1 MDVRVLQTLCKRA
14 FWVGCSSPPHFFA
27 VEYLASK
34 EHHHWNTPAS
44 ITQCGLCVTFMINVT
59 LLQLPMEA
67 YRNQQFSIWKSSI
80 SKIAGFGMSYST
92 MNLRCGKIP
101 LSLSLCVCPF
111 CDKFLRQLCL
121 FGAAYSPLAYT
132 RAFTKL
138 LTHIHGKHPDWLWVW
153 NNKFKT
159 PST

>member
-44 ITQCGLCVTFMINVT
+44 HSADCVSHSWLMLLCCNFHIENCWSLVWATVPWSLDAVRF
-59 LLQLPMEA
+59 
-67 YRNQQFSIWKSSI
+67 
-80 SKIAGFGMSYST
+80 
-92 MNLRCGKIP
+92 
-101 LSLSLCVCPF
+101 LSRFLYVCPF

>member
-14 FWVGCSSPPHFFA
+14 FWVGCSSPPHF
-27 VEYLASK
+27 LQ
-34 EHHHWNTPAS
+34 WNTWHLRSIIIGTHQPAS
-44 ITQCGLCVTFMINVT
+44 HSADCVSHSWLMLLCCNFHIENCWSLVWATVPWILDAVRF
-59 LLQLPMEA
+59 
-67 YRNQQFSIWKSSI
+67 
-80 SKIAGFGMSYST
+80 
-92 MNLRCGKIP
+92 
-101 LSLSLCVCPF
+101 LSRSLCVCPF

-138 LTHIHGKHPDWLWVW
+138 LTHIHGKHPDWLCVW